1 MGACQRVNDSVT
13 QRFSVSV
20 TASASVSLCQCLRV
34 SVSVGVSACHSSRQL
49 RETESVRDGV
59 QRDLA
64 DCERRLA
71 EQQDRWRW
79 RERDLS
85 AALEEARAAGHRL
98 EDDKKNLE
106 IRLSAASQEAAD
118 LKVGGIP
125 VRLPREGGGGSGVGD
140 GTVSGQA

>member
-1 MGACQRVNDSVT
+1 MSACQSQHVST
-13 QRFSVSV
+13 SVSPPPPPP
-20 TASASVSLCQCLRV
+20 
-34 SVSVGVSACHSSRQL
+34 RQL

-64 DCERRLA
+64 DCERRLS

-85 AALEEARAAGHRL
+85 AALEEARATGHRL

-118 LKVGGIP
+118 LKVGGDSRP
-125 VRLPREGGGGSGVGD
+125 AVEGGGLQGRRWNGFWSDLSSVAACG
-140 GTVSGQA
+140 